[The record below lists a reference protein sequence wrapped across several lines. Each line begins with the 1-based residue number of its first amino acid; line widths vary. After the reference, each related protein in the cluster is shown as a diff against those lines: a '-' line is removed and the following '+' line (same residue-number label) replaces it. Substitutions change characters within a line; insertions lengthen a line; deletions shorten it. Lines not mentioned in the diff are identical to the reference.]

1 MPDPITC
8 AAKVHTPYL
17 DQSARGNLKLDVDL
31 ADQATLT
38 LTLPMTGLVID
49 IVLVGDHLA
58 ELQKQIAS
66 GIRAAKRAEKARA
79 AALEQAA

>member
-1 MPDPITC
+1 VHDPINC

-17 DQSARGNLKLDVDL
+17 DQAARGNLRLDVDL

-38 LTLPMTGLVID
+38 LTLPMTGLVVD
-49 IVLVGDHLA
+49 IVLVGEHL
-58 ELQKQIAS
+58 EQLQKQIAS

-79 AALEQAA
+79 AAHEQAA